1 MSRCLLD
8 STRARAFSAIP
19 VRSITTWI
27 PPDRQDRDRDQGPLG
42 LHRQHAAG
50 PVSDGR
56 CEFIGIDVRYSVC
69 KELSEEFKRPEYAPP
84 PLFKRMVAAGRHGRK
99 TGRGFYEYERKP
111 TPVAA

>member
-1 MSRCLLD
+1 MSPGLHPSARVLGHPGSLHHHLD
-8 STRARAFSAIP
+8 
-19 VRSITTWI
+19 